1 MSHITPWQDPVSFR
15 VFRYDSRPDNCL
27 VRCYLFRMYDLKQ
40 GKEQSS
46 PDMLIFC
53 RSVGQKSM
61 RMLSIYR
68 ICICPQDVCVC
79 GLSSVFGVKTLYFL
93 AVATWGN
100 FIKATSNIFVKL
112 KSDFFFLRRS
122 EEMIGYSALVAC
134 DDVLLG
140 WRFRTFRKSV
150 PQISCV
156 KMFHTSYC
164 SKLRR
169 FSSRHWRLL
178 TQRHIPLDRTLKTV
192 LLVCEV
198 VTNCY
203 RRGASHLCS
212 LFMYIIIIIIWL
224 WEAWRRKSLLQ

>member
-112 KSDFFFLRRS
+112 KSDFFFL
-122 EEMIGYSALVAC
+122 EEVKRWLVTQLLWHVTMYC
-134 DDVLLG
+134 WVGGFGRFGSQCLKFHVL
-140 WRFRTFRKSV
+140 RCF
-150 PQISCV
+150 
-156 KMFHTSYC
+156 
-164 SKLRR
+164 
-169 FSSRHWRLL
+169 
-178 TQRHIPLDRTLKTV
+178 TQVIV
-192 LLVCEV
+192 Q
-198 VTNCY
+198 N
-203 RRGASHLCS
+203 
-212 LFMYIIIIIIWL
+212 
-224 WEAWRRKSLLQ
+224 